1 MLSANELPNF
11 RRIAFGLLS
20 ALAFMGGTVQASTV
34 RVSVTDADG
43 KPLPQAV
50 VMLYPKSG
58 KVQVQPMAPVEVSQ
72 KDRRF
77 RPQVTL
83 ITVGTS
89 VVFSNFDT
97 VKHHVYSFSRA
108 KTFEL
113 KLYSGVPDEGVE
125 FDKPGVAIVGCNI
138 HDAMASW
145 IVVADTPLHAQ
156 AGAAG
161 VARVDDVEPGDYRM
175 WVWHPGLPALTDGVS
190 SLISVGAS
198 DLAQAVQLTLQR
210 NPVTSAAP

>member
-1 MLSANELPNF
+1 MIFAIELPGLRRFAGGVLSAM
-11 RRIAFGLLS
+11 AVFGGM
-20 ALAFMGGTVQASTV
+20 AQASMV
-34 RVSVTDADG
+34 RVSVTDAEG
-43 KPLPQAV
+43 QPLSQAV
-50 VMLYPKSG
+50 VMLHPRSG

-83 ITVGTS
+83 ITVGTP

-113 KLYSGVPDEGVE
+113 KLYSGVPEEGVE

-145 IVVADTPLHAQ
+145 IVVADTPMHAQ
-156 AGAAG
+156 TGNAG
-161 VARVDDVEPGDYRM
+161 VARIDDVEPGDYRM

-190 SLISVGAS
+190 SLISVGTT
-198 DLAQAVQLTLQR
+198 DLGQTVQLTLQR

>member
-1 MLSANELPNF
+1 MIFAIELPGL
-11 RRIAFGLLS
+11 RRFAGCVLS
-20 ALAFMGGTVQASTV
+20 ALAVFGGAAQASTV

-43 KPLPQAV
+43 KPLSQAV
-50 VMLYPKSG
+50 VMLHPRSG

-83 ITVGTS
+83 ITVGTP

-113 KLYSGVPDEGVE
+113 KLYSGVPEEGVE
-125 FDKPGVAIVGCNI
+125 FDEKRVVG
-138 HDAMASW
+138 HK
-145 IVVADTPLHAQ
+145 
-156 AGAAG
+156 
-161 VARVDDVEPGDYRM
+161 GDH
-175 WVWHPGLPALTDGVS
+175 VGLFLLGPIDE
-190 SLISVGAS
+190 VG
-198 DLAQAVQLTLQR
+198 QR
-210 NPVTSAAP
+210 PD

>member
-1 MLSANELPNF
+1 MLFVIELPSL
-11 RRIAFGLLS
+11 RH
-20 ALAFMGGTVQASTV
+20 LAVAVLGAVAILCGTAQASTV
-34 RVSVTDADG
+34 RVSVTDAEG

-50 VMLYPKSG
+50 VMLHPRSG

-83 ITVGTS
+83 ITVGTP

-113 KLYSGVPDEGVE
+113 KLYSGVPEESVE

-156 AGAAG
+156 AGSAG
-161 VARVDDVEPGDYRM
+161 VARIDDVEPGDYRM

-198 DLAQAVQLTLQR
+198 DLSQAVQLTLQR
-210 NPVTSAAP
+210 NPVISAAP